1 MNKIQK
7 FLAKLNRKER
17 ETADLIIEKIQ
28 SQEFE
33 GLNIK
38 KLKGFEKLFRVRK
51 GDLRVIFSVEK
62 NNVNILDIARKSSTT
77 YDL

>member
-1 MNKIQK
+1 MGNQRVQYVSD
-7 FLAKLNRKER
+7 LMQR

-51 GDLRVIFSVEK
+51 GVLRVIFSVEK
-62 NNVNILDIARKSSTT
+62 DNVNILDIARRSSTT

>member
-1 MNKIQK
+1 VQYVSDLMQ
-7 FLAKLNRKER
+7 R

-51 GDLRVIFSVEK
+51 GVLRVIFSVEK
-62 NNVNILDIARKSSTT
+62 DNVNILDIARRSSTT

>member
-1 MNKIQK
+1 MQ
-7 FLAKLNRKER
+7 R

-51 GDLRVIFSVEK
+51 GVLRVIFSVEK
-62 NNVNILDIARKSSTT
+62 DNVNILDIARRSSTT

>member
-1 MNKIQK
+1 LGNQRVQYVSDLMQ
-7 FLAKLNRKER
+7 R

-51 GDLRVIFSVEK
+51 GVLRVIFSVEK
-62 NNVNILDIARKSSTT
+62 DNVNILDIARRSSTT

>member
-1 MNKIQK
+1 MQYVSD
-7 FLAKLNRKER
+7 LMQR

-51 GDLRVIFSVEK
+51 GVLRVIFSVEK
-62 NNVNILDIARKSSTT
+62 DNVNILDIARRSSTT